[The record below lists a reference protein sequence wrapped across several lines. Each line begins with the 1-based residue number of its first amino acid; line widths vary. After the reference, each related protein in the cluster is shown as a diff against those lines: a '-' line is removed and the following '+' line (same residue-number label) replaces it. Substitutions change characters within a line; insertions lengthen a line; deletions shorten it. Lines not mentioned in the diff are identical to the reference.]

1 MESGTASNT
10 NNRLNPKSLIR
21 SRSHRKLIIWWTCAI
36 PSEEI
41 SCNITGMA
49 TAAKN
54 TAQGAVDSE
63 KAARQ
68 LATTSRELRELVEQ
82 FKV

>member
-1 MESGTASNT
+1 
-10 NNRLNPKSLIR
+10 
-21 SRSHRKLIIWWTCAI
+21 
-36 PSEEI
+36 
-41 SCNITGMA
+41 MA

-63 KAARQ
+63 KAGRQ